1 MNLAIITIRHST
13 AHEAKQAQGV
23 NMLQYKLLGGG
34 EIYKTKKQAIEQ
46 ARFYAH
52 IVGYKPEIRVIK
64 DGVVQFESV
73 PYSLY

>member
-1 MNLAIITIRHST
+1 
-13 AHEAKQAQGV
+13 
-23 NMLQYKLLGGG
+23 MLQYKLLGGG

-52 IVGYKPEIRVIK
+52 IVGYKPEIRIVK

-73 PYSLY
+73 PYNLY

>member
-1 MNLAIITIRHST
+1 
-13 AHEAKQAQGV
+13 
-23 NMLQYKLLGGG
+23 MLQYKLLGGG
-34 EIYKTKKQAIEQ
+34 EIYKTKKQATEQ
-46 ARFYAH
+46 ARFYAN